1 MVQQVNVYT
10 NGQKLMALDTQYGV
24 RLAIEKV
31 LDQQQATDNV
41 LKIIASSQAIM
52 QGVTRTVAK
61 QVVQIETVT
70 REFIDWIERKVP
82 VRLIGAGRARLISSM
97 AGNRLFHAGVP
108 VSTLYD
114 ISPLPPSSA
123 GGAFLSSSAS
133 GKTEEVLHI
142 MEKAR
147 EINKDITIVGIAAAD
162 AQYFHSLCD
171 YSIGLYLDEEVP
183 NPLKTF
189 SSTGEFVLGMVL
201 DFCVALAIKRLGK
214 EIEHEV
220 FGPTG
225 PYGSEKVA

>member
-1 MVQQVNVYT
+1 MSLYNNHKVV
-10 NGQKLMALDTQYGV
+10 AFDTHYGV
-24 RLAIEKV
+24 GAEIQKV
-31 LDQQQATDNV
+31 LDQQQATNNV
-41 LKIIASSQAIM
+41 LQIIASSQAIM
-52 QGVTRTVAK
+52 QGVTSTAAK
-61 QVVQIETVT
+61 QAVQIEAVT

-123 GGAFLSSSAS
+123 GGAFLSGSAS
-133 GKTEEVLHI
+133 GKTPEVLHI
-142 MEKAR
+142 MEKAH
-147 EINKDITIVGIAAAD
+147 ELNKDITIVGIAAAE

-171 YSIGLYLDEEVP
+171 YSVGLYIDEEIP

-189 SSTGEFVLGMVL
+189 ASTGEFVLGMVL
-201 DFCVALAIKRLGK
+201 DFCVALAIKRLRK

-225 PYGSEKVA
+225 PYGSEKIA